1 MASKRQ
7 SDSRG
12 DCDPEDEVSSKVPR
26 KTAQYVRCCCK
37 VPKTRAG
44 VQKLVEENSLKHG
57 DIVNFRDHDGYREE
71 WSRIVKLVKED
82 EEFSDSEL
90 FRVEE
95 DLEKEL
101 EESDKESEEAKDEEN
116 ETKEREGEGSESQE
130 EDEAQAVKQES
141 KKGPFYALVF
151 HSGED
156 GYLGIPKDILADI
169 DDGVTFYEDV
179 IAEAPRLD
187 LYISKRDKF
196 VVNRL
201 GQVPDDWEFCLLFN
215 WGKLD
220 DFLVTVPGFQWDSF
234 NPDTVTRKQVDER
247 YSSGRLAVIKVTFG
261 AKENELSKYK
271 LDPSSI
277 PSSWVLESD
286 TYGGSELGFHV
297 DWNLSGPASGV
308 DEVKNA
314 IANLLDGV
322 QYNITENG

>member
-7 SDSRG
+7 SDSHG
-12 DCDPEDEVSSKVPR
+12 DSDSEDEVSSKVPQ
-26 KTAQYVRCCCK
+26 KMAQYIYCSER
-37 VPKTRAG
+37 PKTQAA
-44 VQKLVEENSLKHG
+44 VQKLVEKNALKHG
-57 DIVNFRDHDGYREE
+57 DVVNFGDYRDA
-71 WSRIVKLVKED
+71 WSRVVKLVKED

-90 FRVEE
+90 FWEDEEE
-95 DLEKEL
+95 DS
-101 EESDKESEEAKDEEN
+101 EESEKESEEAKDEEN

-130 EDEAQAVKQES
+130 EDEAQAVNQES
-141 KKGPFYALVF
+141 EKGPFYALVF

-156 GYLGIPKDILADI
+156 AYLGIPKDILADI
-169 DDGVTFYEDV
+169 DDGVTFYED
-179 IAEAPRLD
+179 IITEAPRLD
-187 LYISKRDKF
+187 LYISTHDKF

-201 GQVPDDWEFCLLFN
+201 GQVPDDWEFCLNFD
-215 WGKLD
+215 WGTLENFCLK
-220 DFLVTVPGFQWDSF
+220 VPGFKWDSF

-286 TYGGSELGFHV
+286 TYGGSELGFHI

>member
-7 SDSRG
+7 SDSHG
-12 DCDPEDEVSSKVPR
+12 DSDSEDEVSSKVPQ
-26 KTAQYVRCCCK
+26 KMAQYIYCSDK
-37 VPKTRAG
+37 PKTRAA
-44 VQKLVEENSLKHG
+44 VQKLVEENALKHG
-57 DIVNFRDHDGYREE
+57 DVVNFGDYRDA
-71 WSRIVKLVKED
+71 WSRVVKLVKED

-90 FRVEE
+90 FWEDEEE
-95 DLEKEL
+95 DL

-141 KKGPFYALVF
+141 KKGPFYALVL
-151 HSGED
+151 HSGTD
-156 GYLGIPKDILADI
+156 GYLGIPKDVLADI
-169 DDGVTFYEDV
+169 DDGVTFYEDI

-187 LYISKRDKF
+187 LYISTCDKF

-201 GQVPDDWEFCLLFN
+201 GRVPDDWEFCLNFD
-215 WGKLD
+215 WGTLENFCLK
-220 DFLVTVPGFQWDSF
+220 VPGFKWDSF

>member
-7 SDSRG
+7 SDSHG
-12 DCDPEDEVSSKVPR
+12 DSDSEDEVSSKVPQ
-26 KTAQYVRCCCK
+26 KMAQYIYCSER
-37 VPKTRAG
+37 PKTRAA
-44 VQKLVEENSLKHG
+44 VQKLVEENALKHG
-57 DIVNFRDHDGYREE
+57 DVVNFGDYRDA
-71 WSRIVKLVKED
+71 WSRVVKLVKED

-90 FRVEE
+90 FWEDEEE
-95 DLEKEL
+95 DS
-101 EESDKESEEAKDEEN
+101 EESEKESEEAKDEEN
-116 ETKEREGEGSESQE
+116 ETKEREGEGSESQK
-130 EDEAQAVKQES
+130 EDKTQAVKQES
-141 KKGPFYALVF
+141 EKGPFYALVF
-151 HSGED
+151 HSGVD
-156 GYLGIPKDILADI
+156 AYLGIPKDVLADI
-169 DDGVTFYEDV
+169 DDGVTFYEDI

-187 LYISKRDKF
+187 LYISTHDKF

-201 GQVPDDWEFCLLFN
+201 GQVPDDWEFCLNFD
-215 WGKLD
+215 WGTLENFCLK
-220 DFLVTVPGFQWDSF
+220 VPGFKWDSF

-286 TYGGSELGFHV
+286 TYGGSELGFHI